1 MLNNDTNERNP
12 IIHNHS
18 KKSLQSLH
26 VGMCWS
32 TLWILT
38 YLQWDRHQKSTR
50 TKIGWGTTTT
60 HVYNAWYPITA
71 LQKHLQF
78 AASRWWKWWSWSK
91 QAITMEFID
100 DTCCI
105 YTTTTWFWLNL
116 IFEGSSNIWWHL
128 AQSLGQM
135 MKRKV
140 GWSSYLLQTRGV
152 GDCHFIYLC
161 IKCVYLLPTNVPFD
175 TTLQFT
181 WCILG
186 ETLNTP

>member
-1 MLNNDTNERNP
+1 MLYSTLDHVGFVDKDDKLLNNDTNERNP

-116 IFEGSSNIWWHL
+116 IFEGSSNMV
-128 AQSLGQM
+128 ALGS
-135 MKRKV
+135 KFRADDEEE
-140 GWSSYLLQTRGV
+140 GWLV
-152 GDCHFIYLC
+152 
-161 IKCVYLLPTNVPFD
+161 
-175 TTLQFT
+175 
-181 WCILG
+181 
-186 ETLNTP
+186 